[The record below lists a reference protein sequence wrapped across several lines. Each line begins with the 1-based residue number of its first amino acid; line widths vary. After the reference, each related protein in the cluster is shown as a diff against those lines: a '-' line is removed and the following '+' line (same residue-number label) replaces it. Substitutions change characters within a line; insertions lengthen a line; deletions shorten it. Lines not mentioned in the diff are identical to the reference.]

1 MTRAVIQ
8 RRPTWRRSVPDVRQ
22 AETAECGL
30 ACLAMVAAYHGQR
43 SDLATLRRQH
53 QVSLKGT
60 TLAGLMDTAERMGL
74 AGRPL
79 RLEPASLA
87 RLAKFPN
94 LTSLNLWNAKVT
106 DAGLAEIAKLPLR
119 ELVLTETPITDA
131 ALVHIGQMTK
141 LQRLVLTETP
151 ITNAGLAYLHS
162 LKSLRF
168 LGLRGTGVTAE
179 GLNRLRA
186 TLPQCKILESSADP
200 DTGESSDTD
209 SAKA

>member
-79 RLEPASLA
+79 RLEPASSRA
-87 RLAKFPN
+87 WRCRRCC
-94 LTSLNLWNAKVT
+94 T
-106 DAGLAEIAKLPLR
+106 
-119 ELVLTETPITDA
+119 
-131 ALVHIGQMTK
+131 
-141 LQRLVLTETP
+141 
-151 ITNAGLAYLHS
+151 
-162 LKSLRF
+162 
-168 LGLRGTGVTAE
+168 GT
-179 GLNRLRA
+179 
-186 TLPQCKILESSADP
+186 
-200 DTGESSDTD
+200 
-209 SAKA
+209 